1 MARSWLFF
9 WRRAAAK
16 TPHVRVRLY
25 TRAGCHLCDEA
36 WTTLQDARRRWG
48 FMLDA
53 VDVDSD
59 PKLAELY
66 VAWVPVV
73 TVDDRV
79 RFRGNVN
86 AVLLE
91 RLLRAK
97 CAQASQH

>member
-1 MARSWLFF
+1 MQFVWLTEGITFREPREVLRFLYLHEWMHWWLRERRGQRS
-9 WRRAAAK
+9 RAETA
-16 TPHVRVRLY
+16 
-25 TRAGCHLCDEA
+25 CDRFA
-36 WTTLQDARRRWG
+36 LLNFRKA
-48 FMLDA
+48 
-53 VDVDSD
+53 
-59 PKLAELY
+59 
-66 VAWVPVV
+66 VV